1 MANDSPVNRPIP
13 IILDTDIGQDID
25 DTWAIAMM
33 LRCPELDVKLIVS
46 DTGDTEYRAR
56 IVAKLL
62 EVAGRTDIP
71 VGVGVP
77 CGHYPQPQAG
87 WVEGYD
93 LARYPGT
100 VHQDGVNA
108 MIETIMAS
116 PEPVTLIA
124 IGPVPNLAEALRRVL
139 RQDPDVILVGELR
152 DLETMESALRA
163 AETGHLVF
171 GTLHTTGAQGTITR
185 IVDQFP
191 VTQQEQI
198 RVQLSTNLIAVLSQA
213 LLPRS
218 TSGRVAAFEF
228 MVITPAIANLIREN
242 KVFRIDSSI
251 QTGKKY
257 GMQLLDDHLWQLF
270 ESGIVKAEEMLDKS
284 KNPGELKR
292 KLDAARPGS
301 AVNYGMVLG
310 ADNAAE
316 EEKEAS

>member
-124 IGPVPNLAEALRRVL
+124 IGPVPNLAEALRREPRIAQRARFVGMHGSICL
-139 RQDPDVILVGELR
+139 NHDGCPGAIAEYNVEMDIPAAQAAFAADWPMTITPLDTCGRIRLTGEKYRKIQNSTDPIL
-152 DLETMESALRA
+152 SALMDNYRIW
-163 AETGHLVF
+163 AEAQHQPNLPEQQSTILYDTVAIYLAFADDLLVMDD
-171 GTLHTTGAQGTITR
+171 LS
-185 IVDQFP
+185 
-191 VTQQEQI
+191 I
-198 RVQLSTNLIAVLSQA
+198 RVRDDGFTVVDPAGK
-213 LLPRS
+213 PM
-218 TSGRVAAFEF
+218 RVAMDWKDLPGFEDF
-228 MVITPAIANLIREN
+228 LVERLISPA
-242 KVFRIDSSI
+242 
-251 QTGKKY
+251 
-257 GMQLLDDHLWQLF
+257 
-270 ESGIVKAEEMLDKS
+270 
-284 KNPGELKR
+284 
-292 KLDAARPGS
+292 
-301 AVNYGMVLG
+301 
-310 ADNAAE
+310 
-316 EEKEAS
+316 